1 MARQKTSSVFTTG
14 QEIPRSGIYH
24 PIHTRHV
31 LPAQVTLLRGKVFPG
46 CSHCTVPVHFS
57 LVQAAK
63 LESARSRF
71 RLLRASSNFAIHGF
85 SAE

>member
-24 PIHTRHV
+24 PTHTRHV
-31 LPAQVTLLRGKVFPG
+31 LPAQVPLLRGKVFPG
-46 CSHCTVPVHFS
+46 CSQCSLPVRFS
-57 LVQAAK
+57 LVKAVQ
-63 LESARSRF
+63 LESTQSRF
-71 RLLRASSNFAIHGF
+71 RLLRASSNFATHGF